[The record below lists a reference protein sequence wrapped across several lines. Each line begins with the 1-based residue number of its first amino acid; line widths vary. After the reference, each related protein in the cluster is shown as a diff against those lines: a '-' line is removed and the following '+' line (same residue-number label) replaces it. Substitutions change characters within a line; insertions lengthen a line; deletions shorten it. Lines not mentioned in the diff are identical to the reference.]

1 MTDNRGSLKERYCL
15 RHAAGRY
22 WLLDLTQPGLPYKR
36 PVCMNDAGALIW
48 ETVSSDGTKEQAADV
63 LAAEYGITQKQAKA
77 DVEEFMEQLRR
88 QGVML

>member
-1 MTDNRGSLKERYCL
+1 MAEKKSNLKSSYCL

-36 PVCMNDAGALIW
+36 PVCMNDAGAVIW
-48 ETVSSDGTKEQAADV
+48 EIISSDGTKEQAADA
-63 LAAEYGITQKQAKA
+63 LAAEYGITQKQAEA
-77 DVEEFMEQLRR
+77 DVEEFVEQLRR